1 MGVCGG
7 CAVCPSC
14 VSDAAVADEKH
25 RVAHRRPTVAVEKC
39 AVGND
44 RCASGE
50 FHRRA
55 FVVFDPPPAP
65 PDGRGA
71 KQRDFRVSSC
81 FRDHIPSSPSLQ
93 GGGWGWVFGITA
105 SPGTSAVA
113 AV

>member
-1 MGVCGG
+1 MGVGGG

-25 RVAHRRPTVAVEKC
+25 RVAHRRPTVTVEKC

-65 PDGRGA
+65 SLREGEQSSETLESP
-71 KQRDFRVSSC
+71 RVSEITFPPPPPC
-81 FRDHIPSSPSLQ
+81 RAGV
-93 GGGWGWVFGITA
+93 GGGSSELQRTQERVQ
-105 SPGTSAVA
+105 
-113 AV
+113 